1 MTATKCKYWMVKLK
15 NYKLKPATHL
25 ANLISSENRLRF
37 PPPIIADTLVIFLP
51 IAGMCQFRIVVVIK
65 LPNLTG

>member
-25 ANLISSENRLRF
+25 ANLISSEN
-37 PPPIIADTLVIFLP
+37 PPLIIADTLVIFSP